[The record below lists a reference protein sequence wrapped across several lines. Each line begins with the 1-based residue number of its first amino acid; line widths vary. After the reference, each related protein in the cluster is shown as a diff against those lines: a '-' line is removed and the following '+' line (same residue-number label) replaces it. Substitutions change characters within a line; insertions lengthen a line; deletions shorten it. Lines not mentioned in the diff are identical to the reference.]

1 VSDNDSAAGS
11 AGAQN
16 RLVPKEGDT
25 GRTLGWKMI
34 LEAAKF
40 AYTAKEPEKAERL
53 FKQALEKAEN
63 RVGPNHVVI
72 AYLLMEMADFYFSE
86 NEYGN
91 AHLLHSRARD
101 ILSKHVDDAH
111 SAFQ

>member
-1 VSDNDSAAGS
+1 MSDNDAGAGS
-11 AGAQN
+11 VQN

-40 AYTAKEPEKAERL
+40 AYKDNEAEKAERL
-53 FKQALEKAEN
+53 FKQALEKAET
-63 RVGPNHVVI
+63 RVGADHVVI

>member
-1 VSDNDSAAGS
+1 MSPSDSDSGSS
-11 AGAQN
+11 AGQA

-25 GRTLGWKMI
+25 GRTLGWKMM
-34 LEAAKF
+34 LEAAKY
-40 AYTAKEPEKAERL
+40 AYAENDTEKAERL
-53 FKQALEKAEN
+53 FKQALEKAEH
-63 RVGPNHVVI
+63 RVGADHVVI

-91 AHLLHSRARD
+91 AHLLHTRARE
-101 ILSKHVDDAH
+101 ILSKHVDEAH